1 MLRIDQL
8 VRFLVVELI
17 YPPTG
22 TTLSVVGDVPVDS
35 EATMMIFINLEDLLA
50 QSRGGVRASTVF
62 RKKEL

>member
-8 VRFLVVELI
+8 VMFLVVELI

-35 EATMMIFINLEDLLA
+35 EATMMISSISMIYRHSLA
-50 QSRGGVRASTVF
+50 EVLIGVIVRA
-62 RKKEL
+62 L